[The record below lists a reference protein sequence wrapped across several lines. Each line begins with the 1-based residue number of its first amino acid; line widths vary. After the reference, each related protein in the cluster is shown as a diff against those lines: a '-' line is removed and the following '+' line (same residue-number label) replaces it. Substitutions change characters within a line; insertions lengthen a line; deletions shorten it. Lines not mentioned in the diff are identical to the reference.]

1 MSLNSS
7 VNSTD
12 SDVFY
17 VEQLSDEPS
26 PRRNNTPDILNSTE
40 RTDHQ
45 AMRMP
50 SVSTI
55 ASPQP
60 HFVTID
66 DDSNQIT
73 IPYGFGQQHPI
84 VPPSLND
91 LNLAPNPFNIL
102 ATMAIANN
110 TGHDNGHYSPDSP
123 DPSLPSSISSPPMSV
138 SAFHSFET
146 THSTTDDN
154 TFYYSSDN
162 DPRRIYWETSL
173 NETFESNEPRRV
185 YPIES
190 PPSTPP
196 PPPPPPP
203 PRKLK
208 RKLSLGMSFPKEGG
222 VSQHTCEACGQIIPA
237 AKHTPGPSNRI

>member
-45 AMRMP
+45 AVRMP

-60 HFVTID
+60 HFVTIN
-66 DDSNQIT
+66 DDSNDIT
-73 IPYGFGQQHPI
+73 MPYGFGQQVPI

-91 LNLAPNPFNIL
+91 LNLPPNPFNIL
-102 ATMAIANN
+102 ATMQVVVDRTEDDNN
-110 TGHDNGHYSPDSP
+110 AEYSPESP

-146 THSTTDDN
+146 THTTTDDN
-154 TFYYSSDN
+154 IFIIRPTMIQDEYTG
-162 DPRRIYWETSL
+162 RL
-173 NETFESNEPRRV
+173 
-185 YPIES
+185 
-190 PPSTPP
+190 
-196 PPPPPPP
+196 
-203 PRKLK
+203 LLM
-208 RKLSLGMSFPKEGG
+208 KLSSQMSPEESIP
-222 VSQHTCEACGQIIPA
+222 SQALQPHRRRRPE
-237 AKHTPGPSNRI
+237 S

>member
-1 MSLNSS
+1 MDDYHQRYRSLYQFLFIAISCFNYPYSTYFSSTHNPISITMSLNSS
-7 VNSTD
+7 VNFTD

-91 LNLAPNPFNIL
+91 LSLPPNPFNVL
-102 ATMAIANN
+102 ATMQVVVDRTDDDNN
-110 TGHDNGHYSPDSP
+110 AEYSPESP
-123 DPSLPSSISSPPMSV
+123 DLSLPSSISLPPMSV
-138 SAFHSFET
+138 SAFHSLET
-146 THSTTDDN
+146 THTTTDDN
-154 TFYYSSDN
+154 TFY
-162 DPRRIYWETSL
+162 
-173 NETFESNEPRRV
+173 
-185 YPIES
+185 
-190 PPSTPP
+190 
-196 PPPPPPP
+196 
-203 PRKLK
+203 
-208 RKLSLGMSFPKEGG
+208 
-222 VSQHTCEACGQIIPA
+222 
-237 AKHTPGPSNRI
+237 

>member
-7 VNSTD
+7 ASSTD

-26 PRRNNTPDILNSTE
+26 PRRTNTPQILNSTE
-40 RTDHQ
+40 QTDHQ

-60 HFVTID
+60 HFVTIQ
-66 DDSNQIT
+66 DDSNDIT
-73 IPYGFGQQHPI
+73 MPYGFGQQVPI

-91 LNLAPNPFNIL
+91 LSLPPNPFNIL
-102 ATMAIANN
+102 ATMQIDRTVDDNN
-110 TGHDNGHYSPDSP
+110 AAYSPESP

-138 SAFHSFET
+138 SAFQSFET
-146 THSTTDDN
+146 THTTTDDN
-154 TFYYSSDN
+154 TFYDSSED

-196 PPPPPPP
+196 PPP
-203 PRKLK
+203 RKLK
-208 RKLSLGMSFPKEGG
+208 RKLSLGMSFPKDGG
-222 VSQHTCEACGQIIPA
+222 VSQHICEACGQVIPVI
-237 AKHTPGPSNRI
+237 KDTPGPSSRN